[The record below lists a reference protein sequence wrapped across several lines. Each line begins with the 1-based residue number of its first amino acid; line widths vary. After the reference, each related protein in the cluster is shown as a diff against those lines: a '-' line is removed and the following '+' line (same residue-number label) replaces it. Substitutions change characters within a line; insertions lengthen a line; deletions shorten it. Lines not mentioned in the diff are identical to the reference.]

1 MSGTHDTKQAIAS
14 ALIELCEQ
22 KDFRKISVQDI
33 TKKVALIYL
42 ETDICLE
49 NWEEQA
55 LKLLKAIKEK
65 SHFYYTTVTSDSE
78 VLLNVFS
85 ASTNRL
91 FISLFEQVDVE
102 NHLTDKDK
110 QFYANFFSYGC
121 SGVLTKWILEE
132 YSQTPLEMATQ
143 LFRLA
148 KDTEFMAYHLY
159 EQEANE

>member
-33 TKKVALIYL
+33 TKKVGLNRQTFYYHFTDKYDLLRWIYRHDALIYL

-78 VLLNVFS
+78 SKFPVGSS
-85 ASTNRL
+85 AKIICGL
-91 FISLFEQVDVE
+91 
-102 NHLTDKDK
+102 
-110 QFYANFFSYGC
+110 
-121 SGVLTKWILEE
+121 LTKARAIHTRCFW
-132 YSQTPLEMATQ
+132 PPDK
-143 LFRLA
+143 LFAL
-148 KDTEFMAYHLY
+148 F
-159 EQEANE
+159 